1 VEAERPVEQLAK
13 VLQVPWALL
22 ELIQLDFVLH
32 LVEVVVEELME
43 LVQVLLTENQVGLAE
58 VELLIVGVVEQ
69 VWPVKEMTEAINHNQ
84 QQMTQQAQAVE
95 VPEQS
100 EQIIL
105 PNQQGELE
113 VLEQQVQQ
121 IVHFMQVVAQVELG
135 IVELQQWVDQA
146 VVEQEEQIMFLVL

>member
-1 VEAERPVEQLAK
+1 MVHK
-13 VLQVPWALL
+13 ALL

-113 VLEQQVQQ
+113 VLEQQV
-121 IVHFMQVVAQVELG
+121 H
-135 IVELQQWVDQA
+135 
-146 VVEQEEQIMFLVL
+146 